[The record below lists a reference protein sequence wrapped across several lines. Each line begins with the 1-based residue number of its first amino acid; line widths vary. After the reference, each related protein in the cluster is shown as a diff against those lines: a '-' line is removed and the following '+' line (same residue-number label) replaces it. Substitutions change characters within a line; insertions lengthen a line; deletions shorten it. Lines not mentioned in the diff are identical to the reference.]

1 MGKVDKLKHYWNK
14 RDDAGRY
21 MKWVWG
27 YTVPYLPQLSLLFIF
42 DLLATLTSVGMAIIG
57 KELIDSATGGN
68 LSKLWSVV
76 TIYIIVILASQVM
89 SVLAELISIVV
100 YEKFGFGIRKKVY
113 RRILDTSWLD
123 IAKYHTGD
131 LMTRL
136 TSDVGAVADGI
147 SRTIPTILKLII
159 ELIVTFFTLAYYDL
173 RLAIF
178 ALLVAPFAMLA
189 SVWLGRKLKYLT
201 VKVQETESKYRS
213 FMQESLANIL
223 IEKSFCLEDYSEER
237 LTQLRDER
245 IYWVFK
251 KNRTNLYA
259 STVMG
264 LSFQFGYIVAFVWGA
279 VCIAK
284 GIITYGTMT
293 VFLTLVNRIQSPL
306 LGLAQLVPRIISML
320 ASAGRII
327 EIQKLPKEDYLG
339 RTIEP
344 EHIGVKVSNVSFGY
358 TDELVFDGAD
368 IEFKPGEFT
377 AIVGKSGIGKT
388 TLVRLIMAFT
398 QKMQGNITFY
408 NEKGEEMPASPD
420 ARHFIS
426 YVPQG
431 NTLFSGSIRD
441 NVLMGNKNASEEEVI
456 VALKSAAAYDFV
468 MEFPKGI
475 DTVIGEK
482 GVGISEGQAQR
493 IAIAR
498 ALVRRAPFLILDEA
512 TSSLDE
518 NTELSVLEGIRKWNP
533 SPTCL
538 LITHRRSVLQ
548 YCDREIQIVD
558 KKMREALCTEF

>member
-1 MGKVDKLKHYWNK
+1 MAKIKHYWNK
-14 RDDAGRY
+14 RDDAKEY
-21 MKWVWG
+21 FKWILG
-27 YTVPYLPQLSLLFIF
+27 YTKPYIPQLSLLMFF
-42 DLLATLTSVGMAIIG
+42 DLIGTLMSVGMAIIG
-57 KELIDSATGGN
+57 KEMIDKATSGN
-68 LSKLWSVV
+68 LSDLWTIIAMYVFVIFGSQALGIISNLVSV
-76 TIYIIVILASQVM
+76 
-89 SVLAELISIVV
+89 VV

-123 IAKYHTGD
+123 ISKYHTGD

-147 SRTIPTILKLII
+147 STTIPTIIRLLV
-159 ELIVTFFTLAYYDL
+159 ELVVTFFALAYYDI
-173 RLAIF
+173 RLALF
-178 ALLVAPFAMLA
+178 ALMVAPIAMVA
-189 SVWLGRKLKYLT
+189 SFWLGRKLKYLT
-201 VKVQETESKYRS
+201 VKVQQTESKYRS

-251 KNRTNLYA
+251 KNRTNMYA
-259 STVMG
+259 SAAMG
-264 LSFQFGYIVAFVWGA
+264 LSFQLGYIVAFSWGA
-279 VCIAK
+279 ICIASK
-284 GIITYGTMT
+284 TITYGTMT
-293 VFLTLVNRIQSPL
+293 VFLQLVNRIQAPIVS
-306 LGLAQLVPRIISML
+306 LAQLVPRLISML

-327 EIQKLPKEDYLG
+327 ELQELPREEYLG
-339 RTIEP
+339 RTIKP
-344 EHIGVKVSNVSFGY
+344 EGIGVKVTDITFGY
-358 TDELVFDGAD
+358 TDELVFEDAS

-398 QKMQGNITFY
+398 KKMQGNISFY
-408 NEKGEEMPASPD
+408 NTSGEMLDASPD
-420 ARHFIS
+420 ARNFIA

-431 NTLFSGSIRD
+431 NTLFSGTIRE
-441 NVLMGNKNASEEEVI
+441 NILMGRKDASEKEIME
-456 VALKSAAAYDFV
+456 ALKSSAAYDFIKD
-468 MEFPKGI
+468 FPDGI

-518 NTELSVLEGIRKWNP
+518 STELRVLEGIRKWSP
-533 SPTCL
+533 APTCL

-558 KKMREALCTEF
+558 RKMREAI

>member
-1 MGKVDKLKHYWNK
+1 MGKIDKLKHYWN
-14 RDDAGRY
+14 RREDAAEY
-21 MKWVWG
+21 FKWCLG
-27 YTVPYLPQLSLLFIF
+27 YTKPFVPQLAILMIF
-42 DLLATLTSVGMAIIG
+42 DFIATVMSVGMAVIG
-57 KELIDSATGGN
+57 KQLIDKASIGD
-68 LSKLWSVV
+68 LSGLWKIIA
-76 TIYIIVILASQVM
+76 IYVGVILGSQFLGIISSLF
-89 SVLAELISIVV
+89 SVIV

-113 RRILDTSWLD
+113 RRILDTCWID
-123 IAKYHTGD
+123 ISKYHTGD

-136 TSDVGAVADGI
+136 TSDVGAVSDGI
-147 SRTIPTILKLII
+147 ANTIPTILRLVV
-159 ELIVTFFTLAYYDL
+159 ELLVTFFTLAYYDL
-173 RLAIF
+173 RLALF
-178 ALLVAPFAMLA
+178 ALMVAPIAMFA

-251 KNRTNLYA
+251 KNKTNMYA
-259 STVMG
+259 SAAMG
-264 LSFQFGYIVAFVWGA
+264 LSFQLGYIVAFAWGA
-279 VCIAK
+279 ICIANK
-284 GIITYGTMT
+284 TITYGTMT
-293 VFLTLVNRIQSPL
+293 VFLQLVNRIQAPIVS
-306 LGLAQLVPRIISML
+306 LAQLVPRLISML

-327 EIQKLPKEDYLG
+327 EIQQLPKEEYLG
-339 RTIEP
+339 KEITP
-344 EHIGVKVSNVSFGY
+344 EKIGVKVESISFGY
-358 TDELVFDGAD
+358 SDDLVFDDASID
-368 IEFKPGEFT
+368 FKPGEFT

-398 QKMQGNITFY
+398 NRMKGNVEFY
-408 NEKGEEMPASPD
+408 NEKGQTMPASPD
-420 ARHFIS
+420 ARNFIA

-431 NTLFSGSIRD
+431 NTLFSGSIKD
-441 NVLMGNKNASEEEVI
+441 NVLMGKKDATDDEIIE
-456 VALKSAAAYDFV
+456 ALNSAAAYDFIKD
-468 MEFPKGI
+468 FPEGI

-498 ALVRRAPFLILDEA
+498 ALVRKAPFLILDEA

-518 NTELSVLEGIRKWNP
+518 STELRVLEGIRKWNP

-558 KKMREALCTEF
+558 KKMAAIEG